1 MADVVIST
9 LTPNASARYM
19 EVDSEVVNIAAGATI
34 TFTNSLA
41 PPADATVQFFASVA
55 DKTAVNPISGF
66 CTNVTGTS
74 LTVPA
79 TNSGSGSDTAD
90 CTVSSSYSGDFFP
103 YTVSAPTPYV
113 DLDPVII
120 IDEPSFSPLLF
131 IGPIVFA
138 ALGLGIGF
146 TVGYR
151 KGKRAH

>member
-1 MADVVIST
+1 
-9 LTPNASARYM
+9 M

-34 TFTNSLA
+34 TFTNSFA
-41 PPADATVQFFASVA
+41 PPADASVQFFESAA
-55 DKTAVNPISGF
+55 DKNADNPLSGF
-66 CTNVTGTS
+66 CTSMTGTS
-74 LTVPA
+74 LTVPG
-79 TNSGSGSDTAD
+79 TNAGEGNNKAD

-151 KGKRAH
+151 RGKRAH